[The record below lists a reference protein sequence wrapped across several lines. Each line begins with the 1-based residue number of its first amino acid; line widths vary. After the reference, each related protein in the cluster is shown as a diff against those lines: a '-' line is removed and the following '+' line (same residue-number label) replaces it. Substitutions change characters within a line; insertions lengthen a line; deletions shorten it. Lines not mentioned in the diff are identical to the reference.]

1 MIAVFFALSQ
11 EIASLKSRVNILKKI
26 RYAHATLYQSEFC
39 GFPIMLVQGGVG
51 QNMAEA
57 VRSLSNSFRIQVMVS
72 SGFAGSIN
80 PGIGVGDLII
90 GRNIFHTPQEEF
102 NGEVEIDSTYT
113 SDKSL
118 VTMASR
124 LSNAGGFKAH
134 CGDVLCVNKV
144 VSQAAAKRQLGSR
157 TSAICVDME
166 SSIIA
171 ARAHE
176 LGVPF
181 VAIRAIS
188 DSVDEDM
195 GVSESVITK
204 GGNINIPVA
213 AYRLLSKP
221 HHIPE
226 MNRLRGQ
233 IKRAKRT
240 LSKFFPDF
248 ITQTYNSLLA

>member
-51 QNMAEA
+51 QNMAET
-57 VRSLSNSFRIQVMVS
+57 VRNLSNSFRIQVMVS
-72 SGFAGSIN
+72 AGFAGSIN
-80 PGIGVGDLII
+80 PGVGVGDLII
-90 GRNIFHTPQEEF
+90 GRRILHTTQEEF
-102 NGEVEIDSTYT
+102 NGEIEIDSTHAC
-113 SDKSL
+113 DDVL
-118 VTMASR
+118 VAMASR
-124 LSNAGGFKAH
+124 LSSAGGFKAH

-144 VSQAAAKRQLGSR
+144 VSQATAKRQLGNC

-176 LGVPF
+176 LGIPF

-188 DSVDEDM
+188 DGMDEDM
-195 GVSESVITK
+195 EVSESVITK

-213 AYRLLSKP
+213 AYHLLSKP
-221 HHIPE
+221 HQIPD
-226 MNRLRGQ
+226 MNRLRSQ

>member
-26 RYAHATLYQSEFC
+26 RYAHAVFYQSEFC
-39 GFPIMLVQGGVG
+39 GFPLILVQGGVG
-51 QNMAEA
+51 QNMAET
-57 VRSLSNSFRIQVMVS
+57 VRNLSNFFRIQVMVS

-80 PGIGVGDLII
+80 PGVGVGDLII
-90 GRNIFHTPQEEF
+90 GRHVFHSPQEVF
-102 NGEVEIDSTYT
+102 NGKIEIDSTHAC
-113 SDKSL
+113 DASL
-118 VTMASR
+118 VSMASR
-124 LSNAGGFKAH
+124 LSSAGGFKAH

-144 VSQAAAKRQLGSR
+144 ISQAATKKHLGIR

-176 LGVPF
+176 MGIPF

-195 GVSESVITK
+195 EVNESVITK

-213 AYRLLSKP
+213 AYHLLSNL
-221 HHIPE
+221 HHIPD
-226 MNRLRGQ
+226 MNRLRSQ